1 MSTSQPPKTLQPP
14 HITAEHAFLAL
25 VNGYPEAE
33 LQSITEDT
41 SKLAFE
47 YIHQQNKSDRDAMF
61 KYRQVIKEF
70 AKANPAGVWNFTT
83 VYAGFALWDRKIGKL
98 VSKQKDAESIM
109 RKNATNLL
117 QILQDARK
125 AARRVQNG
133 SRTQAW
139 QKEMF
144 DLFRFDTEHEPEQR
158 EPQDQKLPALG
169 VAQSGLPGASGTQPP
184 CEATGSLTL
193 KRASSAI
200 LPTHGQK
207 RSLRF
212 SVSSASE
219 DPPGRAQTLTEE
231 QKTQSENKV
240 SYDWD
245 EAKNKGFRVIEGTRQ
260 LCDDVL
266 PDNDTGFMRCIWHGG
281 SSGLAA
287 SWLSEMSILDYDKA
301 KPKVFK
307 KPAGATKGKPI
318 GKAAVEK
325 KEYSKIYHQVK
336 KEASANGAS
345 DDEAKKKAQM
355 AAKKTYCEA
364 GF

>member
-144 DLFRFDTEHEPEQR
+144 DLFRFDTEHEPEQQ
-158 EPQDQKLPALG
+158 EDQRLPASG
-169 VAQSGLPGASGTQPP
+169 VAQSGLPGASGTEPP
-184 CEATGSLTL
+184 CEATRSLTL
-193 KRASSAI
+193 KRASSAT
-200 LPTHGQK
+200 LPTHEPK
-207 RSLRF
+207 RRTLQF

-219 DPPGRAQTLTEE
+219 DHPGRAQTLTGE

-245 EAKNKGFRVIEGTRQ
+245 EAKNKGFRVIEGKRQ

-281 SSGLAA
+281 SSGPAA

-345 DDEAKKKAQM
+345 DDEAKRRAQM
-355 AAKKTYCEA
+355 AAKKHIA
-364 GF
+364 KLGFD